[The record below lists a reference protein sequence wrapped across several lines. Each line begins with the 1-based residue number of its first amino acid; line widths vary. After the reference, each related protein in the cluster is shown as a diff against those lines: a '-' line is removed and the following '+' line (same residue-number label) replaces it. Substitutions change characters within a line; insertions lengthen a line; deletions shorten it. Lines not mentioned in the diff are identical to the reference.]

1 MKHRVR
7 KGISLINRVYLKR
20 PGRVGLLFVEVYTG
34 HPGPG
39 EGVAV
44 EQLSKELCHVPQLV
58 GLQSVHRGILK
69 MKTATHIGYTKE

>member
-1 MKHRVR
+1 MNV
-7 KGISLINRVYLKR
+7 KR
-20 PGRVGLLFVEVYTG
+20 PGGVGLLFVEVNAG

-44 EQLSKELCHVPQLV
+44 EQLSKELCHIPQLV

-69 MKTATHIGYTKE
+69 MKTTTHIR